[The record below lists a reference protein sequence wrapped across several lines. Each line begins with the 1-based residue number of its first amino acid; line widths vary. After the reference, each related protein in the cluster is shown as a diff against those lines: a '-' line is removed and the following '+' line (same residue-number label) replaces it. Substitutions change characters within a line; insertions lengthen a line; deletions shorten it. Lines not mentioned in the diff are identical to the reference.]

1 MGRLYGIPLYAVI
14 TIQHLMA
21 LLFYTNFSHQQ
32 CEFTATFLRIYWN
45 ETDESLKCRHSQFHF
60 WGKLLRETVEC
71 FGTAMEYVPER
82 IFYHGISQSMLF
94 ESTSFHVYGPMSTT
108 VEMSVALNFA
118 QKGMVIDI
126 INTKIAIPLF
136 DCSFWS
142 EFTNENERLFIGS
155 LQYFIFETIHYLPL
169 NENYEIFIRVIG
181 ILMGMIDGWP
191 YQISAIKQKDF
202 KTLSVLIS
210 DHINNKKSEKIPFY
224 VHNLLKHIVQNVNKI
239 HLNMFWFD
247 GYMQWEKEYAEEY
260 QMFGHLKLKPLFF
273 IDEQVNYSKLC
284 QIFDNK
290 LQQIVIFHYTSGSVF
305 NKSIH
310 LNFSFLE
317 EIVFG
322 IRAINKNVALKS
334 VFNEILIVNPFE
346 DINQFIA
353 DNQALFAENGWKLK
367 KTKYEDAKRRGAKS
381 DNVLSITLL

>member
-71 FGTAMEYVPER
+71 FGTYMQYVPER

-108 VEMSVALNFA
+108 VEMWVALNFS

-126 INTKIAIPLF
+126 LNDKVATPLF
-136 DCSFWS
+136 DCSYWS
-142 EFTNENERLFIGS
+142 DFTNENERLFIGS
-155 LQYFIFETIHYLPL
+155 LQPFTFETIHYLPL
-169 NENYEIFIRVIG
+169 KENYQIFIRVIG
-181 ILMGMIDGWP
+181 ILMQMIKGFP

-202 KTLSVLIS
+202 NILSDLIS
-210 DHINNKKSEKIPFY
+210 DHINDKKSEKIPFY
-224 VHNLLKHIVQNVNKI
+224 VHNLFKHIVQNVNKI
-239 HLNMFWFD
+239 HLNMEEMNCHD
-247 GYMQWEKEYAEEY
+247 EYAKNGYFGY
-260 QMFGHLKLKPLFF
+260 QKLKSLFF
-273 IDEQVNYSKLC
+273 VDDQVNYSKLC
-284 QIFDNK
+284 QIFDYK
-290 LQQIVIFHYTSGSVF
+290 LQQIVITNIPFDTF
-305 NKSIH
+305 NQSIH

-346 DINQFIA
+346 D
-353 DNQALFAENGWKLK
+353 
-367 KTKYEDAKRRGAKS
+367 
-381 DNVLSITLL
+381 